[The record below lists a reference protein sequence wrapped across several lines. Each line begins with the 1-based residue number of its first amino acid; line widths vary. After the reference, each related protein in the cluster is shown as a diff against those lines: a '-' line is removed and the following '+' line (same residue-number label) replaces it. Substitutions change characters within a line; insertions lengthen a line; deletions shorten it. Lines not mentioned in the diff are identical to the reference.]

1 MRPLRFQG
9 PARPLAV
16 DDVDTAVFDG
26 EAVVF
31 HESSGNVHLLGGMV
45 GAVWVMCDGST
56 SVHEMGAE
64 LRNVFA
70 LEADELAQM
79 VDDSLTHLA
88 DHGLLLGEEARWS
101 DHNDLSPQ
109 P

>member
-1 MRPLRFQG
+1 MRPLRFQAT
-9 PARPLAV
+9 ARPLAV

-31 HESSGNVHLLGGMV
+31 HESSGNVHLLGGVV

-56 SVHEMGAE
+56 SVHDMSAE
-64 LRNVFA
+64 LQRVFSLDADA
-70 LEADELAQM
+70 LATM
-79 VDDSLTHLA
+79 VDESLTHLA
-88 DHGLLLGEEARWS
+88 DHGLLLGEEARLS
-101 DHNDLSPQ
+101 DHDGLSLQ